1 MTAHSATPQALPHQV
16 EGTRFLKDR
25 AAAALFDEQGLGK
38 SKQLIDAIS
47 QEIREGSIDAALII
61 CPNILKSTWGDE
73 IERHSDL
80 RYAIFGSGKRARREA
95 FRSLKAAVYVINY
108 EAVATELIS
117 LKALLR
123 FKRCALVLDES
134 HRVKTPTSRV
144 TRAVHA
150 LRRESTKRIIMTGT
164 PVANKPEDLWSQL
177 YFLDDGLTAGS
188 TFEAFRGRYCNASG
202 GYARL
207 DELRERVGAVS
218 LRRQKEGT
226 ITLPP
231 KRVIRLGVD
240 IEGRQLEMYRQMRDE
255 LELWVRSMSGDD
267 VLAQA
272 ENILSRLLR
281 LCQLASNPRLID
293 ARYIE
298 EPAKYV
304 ALDDVLQQ
312 RLGNNDQ
319 KAIVWTSYVGNIP
332 LLVSRYANLNPVAI
346 YGEIDHAGRDRAV
359 RSFRRES
366 QVRLLVANPA
376 AAREGLTLT
385 EARTAVYLDRTFNL
399 VDFLQSQDRIHRIS
413 QTAPCDIM
421 LLIARNTVDEYIDF
435 ALEQKQRLAKFTQG
449 DVDEITEPDLALEKP
464 DLLRALL
471 MPGPQM
477 TV

>member
-25 AAAALFDEQGLGK
+25 PAAALFDEQGLGK

-47 QEIREGSIDAALII
+47 QEIREASIDAALII

-73 IERHSDL
+73 IERHSNL

-108 EAVATELIS
+108 EAVATEITS

-134 HRVKTPTSRV
+134 HRVKTPTSKV

-164 PVANKPEDLWSQL
+164 PVANRPEDLWSQL

-188 TFEAFRGRYCNASG
+188 TFEGFKARYCSANG
-202 GYARL
+202 GYTRL
-207 DELRERVGAVS
+207 DELRDRVSAIS
-218 LRRQKEGT
+218 LRRRKEGT
-226 ITLPP
+226 IQLPP
-231 KRVIRLGVD
+231 KRIVRLGVEL
-240 IEGRQLEMYRQMRDE
+240 EGRQLEMYQEMRDE
-255 LELWVRSMSGDD
+255 LELWVRSMSGEDI
-267 VLAQA
+267 LTQA

-281 LCQLASNPRLID
+281 LSQLASNPMLID
-293 ARYIE
+293 AQYVE
-298 EPAKYV
+298 EPAKYA
-304 ALDDVLQQ
+304 ALDEVLHE
-312 RLGNNDQ
+312 RLRNNDQ
-319 KAIVWTSYVGNIP
+319 KAIVWTSFVTHIP
-332 LLVSRYANLNPVAI
+332 LLVSRYPHLNPVAI
-346 YGEIDHAGRDRAV
+346 YGEIDHAKRDRAV
-359 RSFRRES
+359 RSFKRDP
-366 QVRLLVANPA
+366 QVRLLIANPA

-385 EARTAVYLDRTFNL
+385 EAKTAVYLDRTFNL

-413 QTAPCDIM
+413 QTIACDII

-435 ALEQKQRLAKFTQG
+435 SLEQKQRLAKFAQG
-449 DVDEITEPDLALEKP
+449 DVDDISLPDLALEKP

-471 MPGPQM
+471 TPGPQR
-477 TV
+477 VV